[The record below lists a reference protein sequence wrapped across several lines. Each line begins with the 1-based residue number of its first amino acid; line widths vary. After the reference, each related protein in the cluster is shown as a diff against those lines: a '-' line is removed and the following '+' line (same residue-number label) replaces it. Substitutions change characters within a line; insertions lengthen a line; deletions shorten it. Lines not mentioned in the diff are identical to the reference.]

1 MPGNSYG
8 IIVEGEYDSAV
19 YCRLVRRLASHE
31 VRIFHRPCEGKPDL
45 VKKFPGF
52 LEAFKYGPA
61 EQSVDI
67 VIVLVDTDGG
77 DPAQLEARM
86 RSRIASRQ
94 YPFQVHFHAVQHA
107 MEAWLLA
114 DPGAITNAIQARSGR
129 RVPRTPDAPETLLNP
144 KATLRRLLTDV
155 KVDYTSEVAAQI
167 ADNIDTQT
175 LSARCPRFRIFA
187 ELVDC

>member
-8 IIVEGEYDSAV
+8 IIVEGGYDSAV
-19 YCRLVRRLASHE
+19 YCSLVRKLASHE
-31 VRIFHRPCEGKPDL
+31 VRIFTRPCEGKPDL
-45 VKKFPGF
+45 MKKFPGF
-52 LEAFKYGPA
+52 LQAFKYQLL
-61 EQSVDI
+61 EQSIDVAI
-67 VIVLVDTDGG
+67 ILVDSDGG
-77 DPAQLEARM
+77 DPTELEEKM

-94 YPFQVHFHAVQHA
+94 YPFEVHFHAVQHA

-114 DPGAITNAIQARSGR
+114 DPGAITNAIRARSSR
-129 RVPRTPDAPETLLNP
+129 RLPRTPDAPETLQDP
-144 KATLRRLLTDV
+144 KAALRKLLTDA

-175 LSARCPRFRIFA
+175 LSARCPRFRIFT